1 ERELRRIIPMDH
13 GFLGRETAFFQDIH
27 GRSAGSSA
35 QDRAIL
41 HSFIFIRARR
51 PGAISGVAV

>member
-1 ERELRRIIPMDH
+1 MGH